1 MKPEIQKNY
10 LSNVKTI
17 VDFRKKYFF
26 KLASGDTFKNKKEE
40 LKIINEYI
48 DQFLKSSQ
56 SQILKTFQ
64 NTTNKFNNL
73 DPEIKLSIQQYEK
86 DLYDSRDED

>member
-1 MKPEIQKNY
+1 M
-10 LSNVKTI
+10 L
-17 VDFRKKYFF
+17 
-26 KLASGDTFKNKKEE
+26 KLLLILENDIGWEKI
-40 LKIINEYI
+40 KIINEYI